1 VVVRQGV
8 LDQGANIGQEVAGW
22 LANSQQIGGEQGQ
35 ILGRIAHVTALVLR
49 AGKGQ
54 AATADRAILAVG
66 GVDEAAN
73 RNPLA
78 SYSAPNRRRIGGDYS
93 PEEDVVGAGSRAQS
107 ERLLGVSHGSNARHA
122 GARAEAT
129 VLIDVV
135 SVALAA
141 SLGGK

>member
-8 LDQGANIGQEVAGW
+8 LDQDANIGQEVAGW

-49 AGKGQ
+49 AAKDQ

-73 RNPLA
+73 RNRLA
-78 SYSAPNRRRIGGDYS
+78 SYSAPNRQRIGRDYS
-93 PEEDVVGAGSRAQS
+93 PEEDVMGARSRTQS
-107 ERLLGVSHGSNARHA
+107 ERLLGVAHGSNARHA
-122 GARAEAT
+122 GALAEAT

-135 SVALAA
+135 SVLLTA
-141 SLGGK
+141 SLGSK